1 MNERMVRA
9 KEVFKRY
16 GMLWVVAG
24 LLFSCGN
31 NQESSGD
38 RSSRLDSLEY
48 TTDQQSTPINKD
60 TLILELTNEILTVFK
75 EKEYQ
80 RLVEFFHPTLGVRF
94 SPYGYVD
101 TTSHLAFSA
110 SSFQEAI
117 EEDTSQIWGRYDG
130 TGDDIL
136 LTPTDYFEKFVYD
149 VDFLDAEETSVNRFL
164 GKGNTL
170 NNLRTIYPGSEF
182 SESYFSGFEAK
193 YGGMDW
199 RSLRLVFRPHEGEL
213 YLVAVIHDQWT
224 I

>member
-1 MNERMVRA
+1 MVGT
-9 KEVFKRY
+9 KEVFMRY
-16 GMLWVVAG
+16 GMLWAVVG

-31 NQESSGD
+31 NQGGSND
-38 RSSRLDSLEY
+38 RSGGRDSQEY
-48 TTDQQSTPINKD
+48 TTDQQSTAINKD
-60 TLILELTNEILTVFK
+60 TLILDLTAEILTVFK
-75 EKEYQ
+75 EKEYR
-80 RLVEFFHPTLGVRF
+80 RLAEFFHPTLGVRF

-101 TTSHLAFSA
+101 TASHLAFSA
-110 SSFQEAI
+110 SSFQAAI
-117 EEDTSQIWGRYDG
+117 DEGKRLLWGSYDG

-136 LTPTDYFEKFVYD
+136 LAPADYFEKFVYD

-164 GKGNTL
+164 GTGNTL
-170 NNLRTIYPGSEF
+170 NNLQTIYPGSEF

-199 RSLRLVFRPHEGEL
+199 RSLRLVFRSHEGEL